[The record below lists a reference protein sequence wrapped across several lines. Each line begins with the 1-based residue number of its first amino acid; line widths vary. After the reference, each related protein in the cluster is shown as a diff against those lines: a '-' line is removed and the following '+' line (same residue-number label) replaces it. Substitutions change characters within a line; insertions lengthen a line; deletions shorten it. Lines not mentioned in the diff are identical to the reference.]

1 MRQIMSLGVRLM
13 VYVLAAAAAEG
24 DWTAGPVGYASEAQS
39 TRMLRHSVSAARA
52 IPNRTRWQVDKL
64 AD

>member
-1 MRQIMSLGVRLM
+1 M